1 MQHAVAIAALSV
13 TVSCEKWKKISVVS
27 GIALTRAVRW
37 KGEGSEPLE
46 VQLSSAVLQVLSQF
60 LVGFSQGPK
69 LLLKPC

>member
-1 MQHAVAIAALSV
+1 MAIAALSV
-13 TVSCEKWKKISVVS
+13 AVSCEKWKKISVVS